1 MRWFFVAVLVGL
13 SVPAAAQQP
22 DPQWIQQQ
30 LDATHQRIQ
39 QLEHSLA
46 AMEQPAAARQPEQA
60 DPFATKWPPALHQT
74 TGDVP

>member
-1 MRWFFVAVLVGL
+1 MRALLVVASIGM
-13 SVPAAAQQP
+13 SVTAVAQQP
-22 DPQWIQQQ
+22 DPQSIQRQ

-46 AMEQPAAARQPEQA
+46 AMEQPPAPSKPQQV
-60 DPFATKWPPALHQT
+60 DPFATRWPPDLHQ